1 MRAKWYLVRH
11 GETDWNVQKRAQ
23 GSSDTLLNDKGL
35 AQAEILG
42 KRLASTPFTAAY
54 GSDLARAVATGA
66 TILRGRNITL
76 QQLPALREKSYGEWE
91 GISNEDVRERY
102 PDMYKQFLQDSIG
115 FSPPGGEND
124 FDLYTRIETATR
136 HIRETLPDPAGN
148 ILVVGHSNALRAM
161 LVCLLRMPVDYMW
174 HFSLANGGISVV
186 SDFDTGHA
194 TLDLLN
200 DTSHLSGK
208 DGAR

>member
-1 MRAKWYLVRH
+1 MRAKWHLVRH

-23 GSSDTLLNDKGL
+23 GSTDTLLNDKGR
-35 AQAEILG
+35 AQAEILS
-42 KRLASTPFTAAY
+42 KRLASTPFTTAY
-54 GSDLARAVATGA
+54 GSDLARAVVTGA
-66 TILRGRNITL
+66 AILRGRNIAL

-124 FDLYTRIETATR
+124 FDLYTRVEAATTQ
-136 HIRETLPDPAGN
+136 IRDTLPDPAGN

-161 LVCLLRMPVDYMW
+161 LVYLLQMPVDYMW
-174 HFSLANGGISVV
+174 RFNLANGGISVV
-186 SDFDTGHA
+186 CDFHSGYA

-200 DTSHLSGK
+200 DTSHLV
-208 DGAR
+208 DD